1 MPCTLIRSNLKGKH
15 LALIKC
21 QWLLICLPFAT
32 CEAHKGGALV
42 ANPSKK
48 TKHCPH
54 HQKTHNS
61 NKRIT
66 TLKRVKLKRVYKRHF
81 NVWWGASGATL
92 WSRTP
97 IFHLPFLPLAVAF
110 AFGSCFTA
118 FGGGVWGHSAFSSSF
133 CFFLCMDLMW
143 LTNGLKSKPAC
154 LIDKL
159 HQSHFGRQGPLSNW
173 ESCWARVAMLSAMA
187 HLRRDSSRT
196 CQGYTFIPTLFQN
209 DAMWKIQIEVH
220 V

>member
-1 MPCTLIRSNLKGKH
+1 MMG
-15 LALIKC
+15 
-21 QWLLICLPFAT
+21 
-32 CEAHKGGALV
+32 V
-42 ANPSKK
+42 
-48 TKHCPH
+48 
-54 HQKTHNS
+54 
-61 NKRIT
+61 
-66 TLKRVKLKRVYKRHF
+66 
-81 NVWWGASGATL
+81 SGATL

-159 HQSHFGRQGPLSNW
+159 HQSHFGGQGPLSDW

-196 CQGYTFIPTLFQN
+196 CQGYTFIPTFSKKMLCEKSRLKFRYKLFPSQCPKHLSIFGTYM
-209 DAMWKIQIEVH
+209 AIWSISQLFFVGPPGPL
-220 V
+220 